1 MLQVA
6 LVFLWLVCGLFM
18 ADLGLI
24 YMMVLKNHLQ
34 YEKQKRGKSR
44 EAGKQPSTAAQKL
57 EKEES
62 KKSREQ
68 RSREAGRAGKHGS
81 SKAEKQRCSTVEK
94 QSIRKVE
101 KQRSKELQK
110 QKSREKQKSKMNK
123 EAGKQKSQKEMLKT
137 ENMPSPS
144 KICLKPCQLMSP
156 PGTSGALCDTCSN
169 IV

>member
-18 ADLGLI
+18 ADLGII
-24 YMMVLKNHLQ
+24 YMMVLKNYLQ
-34 YEKQKRGKSR
+34 HEKQKREKQRSR
-44 EAGKQPSTAAQKL
+44 KAGKHSSTEIGKGGKQ
-57 EKEES
+57 
-62 KKSREQ
+62 KSREQ

-81 SKAEKQRCSTVEK
+81 SKAEKQRGSTVEK

>member
-6 LVFLWLVCGLFM
+6 LVFLWLVCSLFM
-18 ADLGLI
+18 ANSGFI
-24 YMMVLKNHLQ
+24 YMMVLKDDLQ

-44 EAGKQPSTAAQKL
+44 EAGKHSSTETGKGGKQ
-57 EKEES
+57 
-62 KKSREQ
+62 KSREQ

-81 SKAEKQRCSTVEK
+81 SKAEKQRGSTVKK

-156 PGTSGALCDTCSN
+156 PGTSGALCGTCSN

>member
-18 ADLGLI
+18 ADLGRI
-24 YMMVLKNHLQ
+24 YMMVQKIFCNMRNKKEGKA
-34 YEKQKRGKSR
+34 EKQESSQAQQHRNWKRRKAKKTESR
-44 EAGKQPSTAAQKL
+44 EAEKLDEQK
-57 EKEES
+57 
-62 KKSREQ
+62 
-68 RSREAGRAGKHGS
+68 KHGS
-81 SKAEKQRCSTVEK
+81 SKAETQRGSTVEK

-156 PGTSGALCDTCSN
+156 PGTSGALCGTCSN